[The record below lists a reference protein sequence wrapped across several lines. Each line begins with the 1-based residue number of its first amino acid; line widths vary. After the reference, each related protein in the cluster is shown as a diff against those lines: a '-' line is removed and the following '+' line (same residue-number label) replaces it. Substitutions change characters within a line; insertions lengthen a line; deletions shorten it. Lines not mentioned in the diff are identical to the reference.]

1 MKSLFYLFIL
11 LAVISCQSGNKSAK
25 EEKTAEPQVQLV
37 EATIQIG
44 GMHCD
49 MCVASVTKG
58 VNELEGIESV
68 VVSLNDSTAV
78 VTFNENKVELAQI
91 EKAIQNR
98 GYSIKTQIQE

>member
-1 MKSLFYLFIL
+1 MKNLFYLFIL
-11 LAVISCQSGNKSAK
+11 LVFISCQSGNKNVK
-25 EEKTAEPQVQLV
+25 EEKAGEQPV
-37 EATIQIG
+37 EVVETTIHIG

-78 VTFNENKVELAQI
+78 VSFKSSKVELSQI
-91 EKAIQNR
+91 EKAIEAR
-98 GYSIKTQIQE
+98 GYTIKPGM